1 MDWQLCLTELIIL
14 TALII
19 TGWRLVKF
27 FAGSLHHCEAC
38 SSADQGCAL
47 KDLKKEI
54 QAGKKEKG
62 CKIHDRD

>member
-1 MDWQLCLTELIIL
+1 MDWQLYLTEFIIL

-19 TGWRLVKF
+19 TGWRLMKF
-27 FAGSLHHCEAC
+27 FTGSSHPCEAC

-54 QAGKKEKG
+54 QAGKNEKG
-62 CKIHDRD
+62 SKILDRG